1 MTTEETETNID
12 AITDLVFDTVEQN
25 GIKGVAAILAALVTC
40 AKYTDNTKLLAEL
53 LNITTEMLKEQGVTR
68 TPKHTSQ

>member
-25 GIKGVAAILAALVTC
+25 GIKGFTAILVALVTI
-40 AKYTDNTKLLAEL
+40 ATHTDNVAVLAEL
-53 LNITTEMLKEQGVTR
+53 LNITTEMLKE
-68 TPKHTSQ
+68 

>member
-25 GIKGVAAILAALVTC
+25 GIKGISAILAALVTI
-40 AKYTDNTKLLAEL
+40 AEYTDNTKLLAEL
-53 LNITTEMLKEQGVTR
+53 LNITTEMLKE
-68 TPKHTSQ
+68 

>member
-25 GIKGVAAILAALVTC
+25 GIKGISAILAALVTI
-40 AKYTDNTKLLAEL
+40 ATHTDNTKLLVEL
-53 LNITTEMLKEQGVTR
+53 LNITTEMLKD
-68 TPKHTSQ
+68 

>member
-1 MTTEETETNID
+1 MTTEETEETEEPETQPNID

-40 AKYTDNTKLLAEL
+40 AKYTDDTKLLEEL
-53 LNITTEMLKEQGVTR
+53 LNITIEMLKD
-68 TPKHTSQ
+68 

>member
-25 GIKGVAAILAALVTC
+25 GIKGVSAILAALVTI
-40 AKYTDNTKLLAEL
+40 ATHTDNTKLLVEL
-53 LNITTEMLKEQGVTR
+53 LNITTEMLKD
-68 TPKHTSQ
+68 

>member
-25 GIKGVAAILAALVTC
+25 GIKGISAILAALVTI
-40 AKYTDNTKLLAEL
+40 ATDTDNVAVLAEL
-53 LNITTEMLKEQGVTR
+53 LNITTEMLK
-68 TPKHTSQ
+68 K

>member
-25 GIKGVAAILAALVTC
+25 GIKGISAILAALVTI
-40 AKYTDNTKLLAEL
+40 AEYTDNTKLLAEL
-53 LNITTEMLKEQGVTR
+53 LNITTEMLKD
-68 TPKHTSQ
+68 

>member
-25 GIKGVAAILAALVTC
+25 GIKGIAAILAALVTI
-40 AKYTDNTKLLAEL
+40 ATDTDNVAALAEL
-53 LNITTEMLKEQGVTR
+53 LNITTEMLKE
-68 TPKHTSQ
+68 

>member
-12 AITDLVFDTVEQN
+12 AITDLVFDMINEN
-25 GIKGVAAILAALVTC
+25 GTKGVSAILAALVTC

-53 LNITTEMLKEQGVTR
+53 LNITTEMLKE
-68 TPKHTSQ
+68 

>member
-25 GIKGVAAILAALVTC
+25 GIKGISAILAALVTI
-40 AKYTDNTKLLAEL
+40 ATNTDNVAVLAEL
-53 LNITTEMLKEQGVTR
+53 LNITTEILKE
-68 TPKHTSQ
+68 

>member
-25 GIKGVAAILAALVTC
+25 GIKGVSAILAALVIC

-53 LNITTEMLKEQGVTR
+53 LNITTEMLKE
-68 TPKHTSQ
+68 